1 MKTNTFKKA
10 LDQGVIK
17 GGDHFLVKYPDGMEA
32 LFRLLK
38 TEKGY
43 VMWGPPTVEEV
54 LFKGKEG
61 YDHLFEL
68 ADSQARKEYAN
79 DVFQDIHACSL
90 PEREYQF
97 ETYNAFL
104 DALYEFRKKYDFSDT
119 SMQSYA
125 LASRCVHYDSNSS
138 GSWFDFRM
146 FRVYGGSVNADILYG
161 STGGTSNYSY
171 AVRPEAIPKST
182 MEFIEEDCDGSEER
196 PWICLGSQER
206 EEFSEQSKGGTSTK
220 GEDAMSTDKEEL
232 MSFIQE
238 GYNWLK
244 KLEERVQNLK

>member
-1 MKTNTFKKA
+1 MKTNNFKTA
-10 LDQGVIK
+10 LDK
-17 GGDHFLVKYPDGMEA
+17 GKIQEGDYFLVKYPDGREA
-32 LFRLLK
+32 LFRLFK

-119 SMQSYA
+119 SMQDYA
-125 LASRCVHYDSNSS
+125 LASRCVLLD
-138 GSWFDFRM
+138 GSLAYFRM
-146 FRVYGGSVNADILYG
+146 FYVSGGRVYANLLYYSDTSVNG
-161 STGGTSNYSY
+161 NSY

-206 EEFSEQSKGGTSTK
+206 EEFFEQSKGGTSTK